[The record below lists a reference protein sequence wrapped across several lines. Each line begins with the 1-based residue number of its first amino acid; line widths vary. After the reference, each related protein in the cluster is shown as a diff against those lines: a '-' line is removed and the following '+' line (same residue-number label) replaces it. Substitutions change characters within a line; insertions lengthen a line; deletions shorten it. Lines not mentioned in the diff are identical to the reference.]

1 MSSVASDC
9 VHQVLTTAT
18 EDTLLAHI
26 GLFSS
31 LQELYISIHL
41 TRKLGVKDGHV
52 VASHIVPVLTHLPP
66 QDTLRTISIQIWEAD
81 GVVREDFLLELSSEK
96 VDELLTKFRNLRSLH
111 FSLPEP
117 PDSVYDAER
126 WHDLLFDHLPK
137 LKGAMEISVTIDR
150 DDSEDGYAC
159 SLCHVAAMNL
169 L

>member
-1 MSSVASDC
+1 MSSVASC
-9 VHQVLTTAT
+9 VHRVLTTAT

-41 TRKLGVKDGHV
+41 TRKLGVKDGRV

-66 QDTLRTISIQIWEAD
+66 QDSLRTISIRIWEAD
-81 GVVREDFLLELSSEK
+81 SVGREDFLLDLSSEK
-96 VDELLTKFRNLRSLH
+96 VDELLTKFPNLRSLH

-126 WHDLLFDHLPK
+126 WHDLLVAHLSK
-137 LKGAMEISVTIDR
+137 LKGVVEISVTIDR
-150 DDSEDGYAC
+150 DESEDGYAC
-159 SLCHVAAMNL
+159 SLYHVADMNSL
-169 L
+169 